1 MHPREVKRVPKVT
14 QQFLAE
20 AAKTSGAP
28 HLSRSVPQ
36 LSHAISLWT
45 TALFSPGLCG
55 WGSWV
60 LLCIMWVLL
69 CPVSG
74 GGPLYPTPLPLP
86 HCLGGLGQCVP
97 QRLSGHHQLLERN
110 NQEAWL
116 IWHRIRLA
124 CCPIVIN
131 VLPFML

>member
-1 MHPREVKRVPKVT
+1 MDEEMHPREVKRVLRVT

-28 HLSRSVPQ
+28 HLSRSVLQ

-45 TALFSPGLCG
+45 TALVSPGLCA

-60 LLCIMWVLL
+60 LLCITWVLL
-69 CPVSG
+69 HSVSG

-86 HCLGGLGQCVP
+86 HCLEDLDDVFH
-97 QRLSGHHQLLERN
+97 SVSVVT
-110 NQEAWL
+110 
-116 IWHRIRLA
+116 ISS
-124 CCPIVIN
+124 
-131 VLPFML
+131 